1 MGKDPITWREHF
13 LSYQDSF
20 KTRYVLTDM
29 SQCTCSQKGIQSTAY
44 ITALLPQQP
53 LNSPQLLI
61 TLSSWYRGTSHVVCL
76 LIITR
81 KVSVSR
87 RITAYSSP
95 NNIWYQLY
103 HYINSS
109 HCSRPPNS
117 LLKTYHH
124 FNHRT
129 TTTITTANT
138 IVRHHPGVL
147 TFGDLDSWQ
156 SRPTVEGAPL
166 RSCPE

>member
-20 KTRYVLTDM
+20 KTRYVLPTM

-44 ITALLPQQP
+44 ITALLPNTKSTA
-53 LNSPQLLI
+53 LNFSI
-61 TLSSWYRGTSHVVCL
+61 TLPSWYRGTSHVVCL

-81 KVSVSR
+81 LVSVPH
-87 RITAYSSP
+87 RITAYSLQ

-103 HYINSS
+103 NYINSS

-117 LLKTYHH
+117 HLKTYHH
-124 FNHRT
+124 FSYHNNNHNSQYNLSTSPR
-129 TTTITTANT
+129 
-138 IVRHHPGVL
+138 VL
-147 TFGDLDSWQ
+147 TFL
-156 SRPTVEGAPL
+156 VI
-166 RSCPE
+166 

>member
-44 ITALLPQQP
+44 ITALLPNTKSTA
-53 LNSPQLLI
+53 LDFSINSP
-61 TLSSWYRGTSHVVCL
+61 SWYRGTSHVVCL

-87 RITAYSSP
+87 RITAYSLP
-95 NNIWYQLY
+95 DNIRYQLY
-103 HYINSS
+103 NYIDSS
-109 HCSRPPNS
+109 HFSRPPNS
-117 LLKTYHH
+117 HLKHTIIL
-124 FNHRT
+124 NNLA
-129 TTTITTANT
+129 TITTANT
-138 IVRHHPGVL
+138 IVRHHPAFL
-147 TFGDLDSWQ
+147 HFGNLDS
-156 SRPTVEGAPL
+156 
-166 RSCPE
+166 

>member
-20 KTRYVLTDM
+20 KTRYVLPTM

-44 ITALLPQQP
+44 ITALLPKHQINRP
-53 LNSPQLLI
+53 RLLDNSP
-61 TLSSWYRGTSHVVCL
+61 SWYRGTSHVVCL

-87 RITAYSSP
+87 RITAYSLP
-95 NNIWYQLY
+95 DNIRYQLY
-103 HYINSS
+103 NYIDSS

-117 LLKTYHH
+117 HLKHTIIS
-124 FNHRT
+124 NNST

-138 IVRHHPGVL
+138 IIRHHPAFL
-147 TFGDLDSWQ
+147 HSW
-156 SRPTVEGAPL
+156 
-166 RSCPE
+166 